1 MIKSALQ
8 SSLTNDVK
16 YRSMSAGAVPSNE
29 YLIETVLVNSPVA
42 SVTFNNLSQWAGVYR
57 HLQIVSTARSSFNGT
72 GESLLIRLNGVAT
85 ATYSWHRMFG
95 TGSSVLSSATTST
108 NQMFISFMQSATS
121 GAGAFG
127 ASAVDIL
134 EPFNAS
140 KNTTLRGFSGI
151 TTGENLVSINSG
163 AFFNT
168 APVSSITLL
177 SETGAN
183 FIAGCR
189 FSLYGV
195 N

>member
-42 SVTFNNLSQWAGVYR
+42 SVTFDVSAFAGVYR
-57 HLQIVSTARSSFNGT
+57 HLQLISTVRSSFNGT

-85 ATYSWHRMFG
+85 TTYSWHRTFG
-95 TGSSVLSSATTST
+95 TGSSVPSSAATST

-127 ASAVDIL
+127 ASVVDIL
-134 EPFNAS
+134 DPFHAS
-140 KNTTLRGFSGI
+140 KNTTLKGFSGI
-151 TTGENLVSINSG
+151 TTGENLISINSG
-163 AFFNT
+163 AFLNAT
-168 APVSSITLL
+168 PVSSITLL

-195 N
+195 TA